1 MLKTWFL
8 YSISLIAAFIFFL
21 FYKMWLSWYILIALL
36 TIPVFALI
44 VTIAASLTVKFSV
57 VNPAVTVKGKPA
69 FIKLSIEGIASAF
82 SFYKVK
88 MITTDHMA
96 GTQEKKVIV
105 ICDNGVTKI
114 PLETDHCGAYS
125 YKLSKLKVYDLLGFF
140 HFDQNINK
148 DIELLVKPSPEM
160 PGYMPDMYG
169 FKAKNLRKSSKPNS
183 EIYDI
188 RDYQLGDPVKTIH
201 WKMSAKKDKYLVK
214 EPLEEYG
221 GYSRV
226 ILKMTDDR
234 DELDLH
240 LGQILFTSKFF
251 IDHEVAHIIRVIP
264 PDSRE
269 VAFSIESNID
279 LERALHTILHMRIP
293 EEASED
299 KRSTE
304 EPDEEE
310 VLEEVSDA
318 E

>member
-304 EPDEEE
+304 EPDVEE

>member
-304 EPDEEE
+304 EPEEE

>member
-36 TIPVFALI
+36 AIPVFALI
-44 VTIAASLTVKFSV
+44 VTIAASLTVKFSI

-82 SFYKVK
+82 SFYKVR

-114 PLETDHCGAYS
+114 PLETNHCGAYS

-310 VLEEVSDA
+310 VLEEVSNA

>member
-1 MLKTWFL
+1 
-8 YSISLIAAFIFFL
+8 
-21 FYKMWLSWYILIALL
+21 MWLSWYILIALL

-114 PLETDHCGAYS
+114 PLETNHCGAYS

-318 E
+318 D

>member
-36 TIPVFALI
+36 AIPVIALI
-44 VTIAASLTVKFSV
+44 VTIAASLTVKFSI

-299 KRSTE
+299 KRSTD
-304 EPDEEE
+304 EPEEE

>member
-36 TIPVFALI
+36 VIPVFALI

-304 EPDEEE
+304 EPEEE

-318 E
+318 D

>member
-114 PLETDHCGAYS
+114 PLETNHCGAYS

-279 LERALHTILHMRIP
+279 LERALHTILHMRIR

>member
-36 TIPVFALI
+36 AIPVFALI
-44 VTIAASLTVKFSV
+44 VTIAASLTVKFSI

-82 SFYKVK
+82 SFYKVR

-114 PLETDHCGAYS
+114 PLETNHCGAYS

>member
-114 PLETDHCGAYS
+114 PLETNHCGAYS

-293 EEASED
+293 EEASEA

-318 E
+318 D

>member
-36 TIPVFALI
+36 AIPVFALI
-44 VTIAASLTVKFSV
+44 VTITASLTVKFSV

-318 E
+318 D

>member
-1 MLKTWFL
+1 MLKTWTL
-8 YSISLIAAFIFFL
+8 YSISLISTFIFFL

-36 TIPVFALI
+36 AIPVFALI
-44 VTIAASLTVKFSV
+44 VTIAASLTVKFSI

>member
-36 TIPVFALI
+36 AIPVFALI
-44 VTIAASLTVKFSV
+44 VTIAASLTVKFSI
-57 VNPAVTVKGKPA
+57 VNPAATVKGKPA

-114 PLETDHCGAYS
+114 PLETNHCGAYS

-140 HFDQNINK
+140 HFDQIINK

-318 E
+318 D

>member
-36 TIPVFALI
+36 AIPVFALI

-69 FIKLSIEGIASAF
+69 YIKLSIEGIASAF

-304 EPDEEE
+304 EPEEE

-318 E
+318 D

>member
-21 FYKMWLSWYILIALL
+21 FYKMWLSWYILIAILA
-36 TIPVFALI
+36 IPVFALI

-304 EPDEEE
+304 EPEEE

-318 E
+318 D

>member
-36 TIPVFALI
+36 AIPVFALI

-114 PLETDHCGAYS
+114 PLGTNHCGAYS

>member
-21 FYKMWLSWYILIALL
+21 FYKMWRSGYILIALL
-36 TIPVFALI
+36 AIPVFALI

-114 PLETDHCGAYS
+114 PLETNHCGAYS

>member
-36 TIPVFALI
+36 AIPVFALI

-304 EPDEEE
+304 EPEEE

-318 E
+318 D

>member
-44 VTIAASLTVKFSV
+44 VTIAASLTVKFSI

-114 PLETDHCGAYS
+114 PLETNHCGAYS

-304 EPDEEE
+304 EPEEE

-318 E
+318 D

>member
-44 VTIAASLTVKFSV
+44 VTIAASLTVKFSI

-318 E
+318 D